1 MRVLLRAFLRRSSIR
16 ASGRAAGDTS
26 DEGFTL
32 IEMVMAIALLAII
45 LIPFTQTF
53 INSTNTSADA
63 RLKEVAVTLADTALD
78 TARGSTPASSLL
90 SGTAVGTAPSGVD
103 LSATTNPVQ
112 QSTKT
117 TTLDGRVFTTTVFAG
132 NCYLQSSGQC
142 TKTTS
147 AAPMIRVI
155 SDVTWSAP
163 TACPQNTCSYV
174 ASTLISNAADP
185 ILETNPNAL
194 PSSPYGV
201 TATGYTSSMSATISW
216 SAPYSPLTISGYK
229 VTADTGES
237 CTTTGALTC
246 SITFKAHNTH
256 TFTVI
261 ATSLA
266 GNSLP
271 SSPAVSATV

>member
-1 MRVLLRAFLRRSSIR
+1 MRVLSRVPLRRSTIR
-16 ASGRAAGDTS
+16 FTGRAEADPR
-26 DEGFTL
+26 DDGFTL
-32 IEMVMAIALLAII
+32 IEMVMAIALLAIV
-45 LIPFTQTF
+45 LVPFTQTF
-53 INSTNTSADA
+53 IDSTNTSADA
-63 RLKEVAVTLADTALD
+63 RLKEVAVTLADSALD

-103 LSATTNPVQ
+103 LSATSNPVQ

-117 TTLDGRVFTTTVFAG
+117 TTLDGRVFTTTVLAG

-142 TKTTS
+142 TKTASST
-147 AAPMIRVI
+147 PMIRVI

-201 TATGYTSSMSATISW
+201 TAQGYTASMSATISW

-229 VTADTGES
+229 VTANTGES
-237 CTTTGALTC
+237 CSTTGALSC
-246 SITFKAHNTH
+246 SITFAAHGTH

-271 SSPAVSATV
+271 SSPPVSATV